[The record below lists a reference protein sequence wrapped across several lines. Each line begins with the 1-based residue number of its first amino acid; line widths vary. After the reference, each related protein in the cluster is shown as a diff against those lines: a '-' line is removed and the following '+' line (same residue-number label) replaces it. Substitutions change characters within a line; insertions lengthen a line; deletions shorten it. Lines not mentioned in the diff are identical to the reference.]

1 MTACAINRPRGF
13 IRKRKLDLIGRILDE
28 ANQALANPSRSMKEC
43 RITQDVG
50 YELLSGKWE
59 MGGFSGLS

>member
-1 MTACAINRPRGF
+1 MKACVINKPRGF
-13 IRKRKLDLIGRILDE
+13 IRKRKLDLIRRILDE
-28 ANQALANPSRSMKEC
+28 ANLALENPSRSLKEC
-43 RITQDVG
+43 RITQDVD

>member
-1 MTACAINRPRGF
+1 MTACAINKPRGF
-13 IRKRKLDLIGRILDE
+13 IRKRKLDLISRILDE
-28 ANQALANPSRSMKEC
+28 ADHALANPSRTMKEC
-43 RITQDVG
+43 RITEDVG

>member
-1 MTACAINRPRGF
+1 MTACVINKPRGF
-13 IRKRKLDLIGRILDE
+13 IRKRKLDLISRILDE
-28 ANQALANPSRSMKEC
+28 ADQALANSSRTMKEC
-43 RITQDVG
+43 RITEDVG